1 MSDESHKA
9 NVQGGQ
15 VNSSTDAGFDFLHSW
30 SDDLDPA
37 ARRHTPA
44 AGAVLDFEGVYLPG
58 GDAPA
63 LAARSRGD
71 AQGMALST
79 LTVAA
84 AWLLLRAP

>member
-1 MSDESHKA
+1 MD
-9 NVQGGQ
+9 
-15 VNSSTDAGFDFLHSW
+15 SSTDGGFSFLHSW

-37 ARRHTPA
+37 SRRPQPG
-44 AGAVLDFEGVYLPG
+44 AGAVVSLEGVYLPG

-63 LAARSRGD
+63 LAARSSGRS
-71 AQGMALST
+71 ASVTLSA

>member
-1 MSDESHKA
+1 MDT
-9 NVQGGQ
+9 
-15 VNSSTDAGFDFLHSW
+15 STDGGFGFLHSW

-37 ARRHTPA
+37 ARRCVPA
-44 AGAVLDFEGVYLPG
+44 GGAVIELEGVYLPG

-63 LAARSRGD
+63 AAARSRGD
-71 AQGMALST
+71 GTALALST